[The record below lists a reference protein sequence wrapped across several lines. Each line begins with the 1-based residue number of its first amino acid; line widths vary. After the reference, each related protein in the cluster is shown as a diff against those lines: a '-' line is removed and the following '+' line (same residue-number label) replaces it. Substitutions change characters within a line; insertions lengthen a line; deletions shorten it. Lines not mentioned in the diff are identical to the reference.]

1 MSARECRA
9 MATLA
14 VLAAVVWLAGP
25 SLLLERLSTANAA
38 WVALAALML
47 VAQIWLSALRWQ
59 VTAQALGTPVP
70 RGWAIAEY
78 HLSVLGNT
86 LLPGG
91 VMGDLGRAA
100 RARGSMG
107 GWRPAAA
114 SVVLERL
121 AGQIALL
128 LVGLAGSCWWLGTR
142 FGAPAA
148 VAVLIGSA
156 AVLAA
161 LIGVTPRRWR
171 ALLHRAW
178 GSHAAAQIGLSAL
191 VLACNLLGVWTAAR
205 AVGVSLDMGQ
215 ALFVIPL
222 TLLAMLVPLTVNGWG
237 LREGLAAG
245 LWPLVGVSASD
256 AVAAS
261 VAFGLCAVLAALS
274 GLVPLAQRLWGAR
287 RDKLRT

>member
-1 MSARECRA
+1 
-9 MATLA
+9 
-14 VLAAVVWLAGP
+14 V
-25 SLLLERLSTANAA
+25 
-38 WVALAALML
+38 L
-47 VAQIWLSALRWQ
+47 VA
-59 VTAQALGTPVP
+59 
-70 RGWAIAEY
+70 
-78 HLSVLGNT
+78 
-86 LLPGG
+86 
-91 VMGDLGRAA
+91 
-100 RARGSMG
+100 
-107 GWRPAAA
+107 
-114 SVVLERL
+114 
-121 AGQIALL
+121 
-128 LVGLAGSCWWLGTR
+128 CGTR